1 MLKAFGETNA
11 GNIEGCISPSI
22 FHSILIRDITGVS
35 REGSHDPEWNAII
48 PESNQYL
55 ESCIS
60 YVGVRLDINGH
71 TTDPKE
77 SNWRSLT

>member
-1 MLKAFGETNA
+1 MPEILKGVLALYLTFDSN
-11 GNIEGCISPSI
+11 
-22 FHSILIRDITGVS
+22 RDTTGIS

-55 ESCIS
+55 ESWII